1 MRKLFFSL
9 VALSCLTASA
19 QFGAPRQ
26 NPIVPSVTENVVE
39 DFKPASSNQDN
50 KQYPMVNSQRMVR
63 AQISAPNATSV
74 GLDIAGK
81 IYQMTKDENGVWT
94 GTSEPQDEGFHYYQL
109 NIDGAS
115 VPDPGSLYYY
125 GASRWG
131 SGIEIPSEDQDFWQV
146 KNVPQG
152 SISEVF
158 YWSTYTEKMRRCHV
172 YLPAE
177 YYTNP
182 TKKFPVLYLQH
193 GMGENEYGWAEQG
206 HTAQILDNLI
216 AEGKAVPCI
225 IVMDNGLNTSRPG
238 EQGGFGFGG
247 QRPQGQRPQGA
258 PGQRG
263 QRPQGM
269 SQDGAQGQRPQG
281 QRGQRPQGG
290 QGQGGQR
297 PGGFGQGGQ
306 RRGGFGGFGG
316 FSEGFKN
323 VLFNDIIPM
332 VEKNYRVIADP
343 QHRAYAG
350 LSMGG
355 MQAREIT
362 LANPDKFAYVGSF
375 SSGAWSVDQVKESEG
390 FAKNVKL
397 LFMSGGGKENMG
409 CVEAAKNIKEQLG
422 MNAVGYESPGTA
434 HEWHTWRRSLY
445 QFAQLIF
452 K

>member
-1 MRKLFFSL
+1 MRKLVLSL
-9 VALSCLTASA
+9 MALASLTAWA

-26 NPIVPSVTENVVE
+26 NPIVPSVKAEVE
-39 DFKPASSNQDN
+39 DFKPATSNQEN
-50 KQYPMVNSQRMVR
+50 KQFPAINSKRQVR
-63 AQISAPNATSV
+63 AQISAPKASFV

-81 IYQMTKDENGVWT
+81 IYEMTKDENGVWT

-115 VPDPGSLYYY
+115 VPDPNSLYYY

-131 SGIEIPSEDQDFWQV
+131 SGIEVPSDDQDFWQV

-152 SISEVF
+152 SVSEVF
-158 YWSTYTEKMRRCHV
+158 YWSTYTEQMRRCHV
-172 YLPAE
+172 YLPHE
-177 YYTNP
+177 YFTNP

-206 HTAQILDNLI
+206 HTAQIMDNLI

-225 IVMDNGLNTSRPG
+225 IVMDNGLNTRRPG

-247 QRPQGQRPQGA
+247 PRPQGAQGAPQGPRPQGAPAQGGQRPQGA
-258 PGQRG
+258 PGQ
-263 QRPQGM
+263 
-269 SQDGAQGQRPQG
+269 
-281 QRGQRPQGG
+281 GG
-290 QGQGGQR
+290 
-297 PGGFGQGGQ
+297 P

-375 SSGAWSVDQVKESEG
+375 SSGAWNVDQVKGSEG

-409 CVEAAKNIKEQLG
+409 CVEAAKNIKEQVG

>member
-1 MRKLFFSL
+1 MRKIILSL
-9 VALSCLTASA
+9 LALSSLTVSA
-19 QFGAPRQ
+19 QFGGRGQ
-26 NPIVPSVTENVVE
+26 GNPWVPSEAAITD

-50 KQYPMVNSQRMVR
+50 KQYPMVNSSRQVR
-63 AQISAPNATSV
+63 AQVLAPEATKV

-81 IYQMTKDENGVWT
+81 IYTMTKGENGVWE
-94 GTSEPQDEGFHYYQL
+94 GISAPQDEGFHYYQL

-115 VPDPGSLYYY
+115 VPDPNSLYYY

-131 SGIEIPSEDQDFWQV
+131 SGIEIPSADQDFWQV

-152 SISEVF
+152 SMSEVF

-177 YYTNP
+177 YFTNP
-182 TKKFPVLYLQH
+182 NKKFPVLYLQH
-193 GMGENEYGWAEQG
+193 GMGENEYGWADQG
-206 HTAQILDNLI
+206 HTAQIMDNLI

-225 IVMDNGLNTSRPG
+225 IVMDNGLNTQRPG

-247 QRPQGQRPQGA
+247 PRPQG
-258 PGQRG
+258 
-263 QRPQGM
+263 
-269 SQDGAQGQRPQG
+269 
-281 QRGQRPQGG
+281 GQRPQGG
-290 QGQGGQR
+290 
-297 PGGFGQGGQ
+297 P

-362 LANPDKFAYVGSF
+362 LANPEKFAYVGSF
-375 SSGAWSVDQVKESEG
+375 SSGAWSVDQVKNSDG
-390 FAKNVKL
+390 FAKKVKL